1 MKAIIWTKYGSPDGL
16 QLREVATPTPGDH
29 QVLIRVHATT
39 AATPDTEIRRLALP
53 FPFGLAL
60 RVYFGLIRPTRIK
73 ILGTEF
79 AGEIESVGKEV
90 TRFQPGDAVF
100 GYTGLTMGAYA
111 EYLCLP
117 ENPSGLAGVIGPKPS
132 NILFEQAAA
141 APFGGLEALHA
152 LRQTQIQPGQRVLIN
167 GAGGGIG
174 TNAVQLARHYGGR
187 VTAIDRASKLDML
200 RGLGAEQV
208 IDYTRDDL
216 MQAAFGN
223 GREESY
229 QVIFDTVGKL
239 PYKPSLQSLKQGGYY
254 LNANP
259 GMSSLLFRRGSIQP
273 GGKHVITW
281 TAGYT
286 TDNLLALKNLL
297 EAGAL
302 KPVIDR
308 RYPLEHVADAHR
320 YVDSGEKKGNVVIN
334 VV

>member
-16 QLREVATPTPGDH
+16 QLTEVATPTPGDH

-60 RVYFGLIRPTRIK
+60 RGYFGLIRPTRIK
-73 ILGTEF
+73 IPGTEF
-79 AGEIESVGKEV
+79 AGEIEAIGKEV
-90 TRFQPGDAVF
+90 SRFKSGDAVF

-117 ENPSGLAGVIGPKPS
+117 ENPSGLAGVIGPKPTNLS
-132 NILFEQAAA
+132 YEQAAA
-141 APFGGLEALHA
+141 TPFGGLEALHA
-152 LRQTQIQPGQRVLIN
+152 LRQTQIQPGQAVLIN
-167 GAGGGIG
+167 GAGGSIG
-174 TNAVQLARHYGGR
+174 SYAVQLAQHYGGR

-208 IDYTRDDL
+208 IDYARHDL
-216 MQAAFGN
+216 TQAAFGSE
-223 GREESY
+223 GEERY

-239 PYKPSLQSLKQGGYY
+239 PYQPSLRALKQGGYY
-254 LNANP
+254 LNSNP
-259 GMSSLLFRRGSIQP
+259 GMLSILFGGGVQP
-273 GGKHVITW
+273 GGKHIIRW
-281 TAGYT
+281 TAGYINE
-286 TDNLLALKNLL
+286 NLLELKNLL

-302 KPVIDR
+302 RPVIDR
-308 RYPLEHVADAHR
+308 RYPLEHIADAHR